1 MRTDNAPVAG
11 FLRTAPVSQ
20 APRRP
25 STNRSI
31 CVSVHDVAP
40 ATWPACERLL
50 RAVREVA
57 DIPLTLLVVPHY
69 HHLPDPSEGRYE
81 HRLNACLAAGHELA
95 LHGYTHL
102 DEGPPAAGWR
112 ERFWRHLFTR
122 REGEFSALAA
132 DEARR
137 RLAQGVDWFAERNWP
152 LEGFVA
158 PAWLLSEGAWQA
170 LGTTRFSY
178 TTTLTRFHFL
188 PEGNALWSPSL
199 VYSSRNAGLRRA
211 SRQWNSALARRLRDV
226 PLVRLSLHPPDVLD
240 EGTTRHCQGLLE
252 DLLADRDP
260 MTKSQFAR
268 AWRSRRDAGEDSERQ
283 VLGRRA
289 AR

>member
-1 MRTDNAPVAG
+1 M
-11 FLRTAPVSQ
+11 
-20 APRRP
+20 
-25 STNRSI
+25 
-31 CVSVHDVAP
+31 
-40 ATWPACERLL
+40 

-69 HHLPDPSEGRYE
+69 HRLVDPSGGRYKC
-81 HRLNACLAAGHELA
+81 HLNTCLAAGHELA

-112 ERFWRHLFTR
+112 ERFRRHLFTR
-122 REGEFSALAA
+122 REGEFSTLAA

-152 LEGFVA
+152 LDGFVA
-158 PAWLLSEGAWQA
+158 PAWLLSKGAWQA
-170 LGTTRFSY
+170 LGATRFSY
-178 TTTLTRFHFL
+178 TTTLTRFHLL
-188 PEGNALWSPSL
+188 PEGDALWSPSL

-211 SRQWNSALARRLRDV
+211 SRQWNSALARRLRDA

-240 EGTTRHCQGLLE
+240 ERTIRHCQGLLE
-252 DLLADRDP
+252 NLLADRDA

-268 AWRSRRDAGEDSERQ
+268 ARRDAGEDSPPQ
-283 VLGRRA
+283 
-289 AR
+289 AREKRVA